1 MVLAHPLFRRRLT
14 VDHHTKVA
22 AENLVQQHG
31 NPSRPKHVGKIF
43 QPLMHNYMYGVTRLH
58 LVEQIT
64 ARVRKGETLQNI
76 WNNVNWFNPKNRE
89 NARSLSVMGV
99 SKEKWA
105 VQFAEVLM
113 IDVKAK
119 YDDSNR
125 HLMINIPVQLAL
137 FYFVFGM
144 NWKLLGKV
152 ALAGVVVS
160 EASGFYRDNKG
171 FSMIEFLLYGVVM
184 QHLYQT
190 RKLVS
195 LPALFTAGMALMPLY
210 FDPPAPG
217 QWKSMTG
224 KEHTAHDLHYMA
236 MFGGL
241 MIRWL
246 RFL

>member
-1 MVLAHPLFRRRLT
+1 M

-22 AENLVQQHG
+22 AENLVEQHG

-43 QPLMHNYMYGVTRLH
+43 QPLMHNYLYGVTRLH
-58 LVEQIT
+58 IVEQIT
-64 ARVRKGETLQNI
+64 ARVRKVQSLESI
-76 WNNVNWFNPKNRE
+76 WLSMNWFNQKNRE
-89 NARSLSVMGV
+89 DARSLSVMGV

-113 IDVKAK
+113 IDIKAK
-119 YDDSNR
+119 YEASNT
-125 HLMINIPVQLAL
+125 HLLLNIPLELAL
-137 FYFVFGM
+137 FWFVFGM

-152 ALAGVVVS
+152 ALAGVVFS
-160 EASGFYRDNKG
+160 ELSGFYRENKG

-195 LPALFTAGMALMPLY
+195 LPALFTAGIALMPLY

-217 QWKSMTG
+217 QWKTMTG

-236 MFGGL
+236 MGGGL
-241 MIRWL
+241 MLRWL

>member
-43 QPLMHNYMYGVTRLH
+43 QPLMHNYLYGVTRLH

-64 ARVRKGETLQNI
+64 ARVRKGQSLQSI
-76 WNNVNWFNPKNRE
+76 WQSMNWFNQKNRE
-89 NARSLSVMGV
+89 DARSLSVMGV

-113 IDVKAK
+113 IDIKAK
-119 YDDSNR
+119 YEASNT
-125 HLMINIPVQLAL
+125 HLLLNIPLELAL
-137 FYFVFGM
+137 FWFVFGM

-152 ALAGVVVS
+152 ALAGVVFS
-160 EASGFYRDNKG
+160 ELSGFYRENKG
-171 FSMIEFLLYGVVM
+171 FSMIEFLLFGVVM

-195 LPALFTAGMALMPLY
+195 LPALFTMGMARRERSTRPTTSTTW
-210 FDPPAPG
+210 PCSAV
-217 QWKSMTG
+217 
-224 KEHTAHDLHYMA
+224 
-236 MFGGL
+236 
-241 MIRWL
+241 
-246 RFL
+246 